1 MAKKRLFDLPQQKT
15 EFQMRGIVTGVEKK
29 NFFTNKKTKSGVDM
43 NMLNF
48 GIEFDDKQ
56 TAYLTLNGMERDSVY
71 FYNSKDKKTINVKWA
86 DRNKSQAEGY
96 RMIGVNLG
104 LERDEED
111 EGNIKYT
118 MTEYDAAKY
127 ASQHLKDE
135 MSVFVKGSV
144 EFDSYTNDKGET
156 KRTTKLIPSQ
166 ISLCSKPVNFEEEDY
181 EVLADFKTNLV
192 FDSIEQEKDEA
203 GKPTGRFIV
212 NALSVGYATITN
224 TEFIVLNAEL
234 ASKLKKNMKPNWAIE
249 ATGVFASTV
258 LTETVESDE
267 DEWGEKSSFD
277 RVSAPRKFEMIITG
291 CKPST
296 IDKESYSENAIAEA
310 RKAIANKDK
319 AEKSFG
325 ESKKDDDK
333 APWGDND
340 DSLEDDWS

>member
-1 MAKKRLFDLPQQKT
+1 MAKTRLFDLPQQKT

-71 FYNSKDKKTINVKWA
+71 FYNSKDKKTISVKWA
-86 DRNKSQAEGY
+86 DRNKSQDEGY

-127 ASQHLKDE
+127 ASQHLQDE

-156 KRTTKLIPSQ
+156 KRSTKLIPSQ
-166 ISLCSKPVNFEEEDY
+166 VSLCSKPVDFEDEDF
-181 EVLADFKTNLV
+181 EMLADFKTNIV

-212 NALSVGYATITN
+212 NALNVGYATITN
-224 TEFIVLNAEL
+224 TEFVIEDAKL
-234 ASKLKKNMKPNWAIE
+234 ASNFKKNLKQYNAIE
-249 ATGVFASTV
+249 VTGKFKSTV
-258 LTETVESDE
+258 ITETVEETD
-267 DEWGEKSSFD
+267 DWGEKSSFD
-277 RVSAPRKFEMIITG
+277 KVSVPRKFEMVICG
-291 CKPST
+291 AKPAS
-296 IDKESYSENAIAEA
+296 IDRETYTEDNIAEA
-310 RKAIANKDK
+310 KRAILNKDK

-325 ESKKDDDK
+325 ENKKDNDK
-333 APWGDND
+333 APWGDDSD
-340 DSLEDDWS
+340 DLEEDWG

>member
-15 EFQMRGIVTGVEKK
+15 EFQMIGIVTGVEKK
-29 NFFTNKKTKSGVDM
+29 NFFTNKKTKSGADM

-104 LERDEED
+104 LERDEKD
-111 EGNIKYT
+111 EENIKYT

-135 MSVFVKGSV
+135 MSVFVKGNI

-156 KRTTKLIPSQ
+156 KRSTKLIPSQ
-166 ISLCSKPVNFEEEDY
+166 ISLCSKPVDFEEEDY
-181 EVLADFKTNLV
+181 KVLADFKTNII

-212 NALSVGYATITN
+212 NALNVGYATITN
-224 TEFIVLNAEL
+224 TEFIIEDAKL
-234 ASKLKKNMKPNWAIE
+234 ANNFKKGLKQYNSIE
-249 ATGVFASTV
+249 VTGRFQSTI
-258 LTETVESDE
+258 LTETVEETD
-267 DEWGEKSSFD
+267 DWGEKSSFD
-277 RVSAPRKFEMIITG
+277 KVGGARKSEMIITG
-291 CKPST
+291 AKPST
-296 IDKESYSENAIAEA
+296 IDNETYTEDNIIKA
-310 RKAIANKDK
+310 RRAIANKNK

-333 APWGDND
+333 APWDDNSN
-340 DSLEDDWS
+340 SLEDDWA

>member
-29 NFFTNKKTKSGVDM
+29 NFFTNKKTKSGTDM

-71 FYNSKDKKTINVKWA
+71 FYNSKDKKTISVKWA
-86 DRNKSQAEGY
+86 DRNKPQDEGY

-127 ASQHLKDE
+127 ASQHLQDE
-135 MSVFVKGSV
+135 MSVFVKGNI

-156 KRTTKLIPSQ
+156 KRSTKLIPSQ
-166 ISLCSKPVNFEEEDY
+166 VSLCSKPVNFEEEDY
-181 EVLADFKTNLV
+181 EMLADFKTVLV

-212 NALSVGYATITN
+212 NALNVGYATITN
-224 TEFIVLNAEL
+224 TEFIIEDAKL
-234 ASKLKKNMKPNWAIE
+234 ANNFKKNLKQYNAIE
-249 ATGVFASTV
+249 VTGKFQSTV
-258 LTETVESDE
+258 LTETVEETD
-267 DEWGEKSSFD
+267 DWGEKSSFD
-277 RVSAPRKFEMIITG
+277 RVGAPRKFEMVITG
-291 CKPST
+291 AKPST
-296 IDKESYSENAIAEA
+296 IDRETYTEENITEA
-310 RKAIANKDK
+310 KKAIANKDK

-333 APWGDND
+333 APWGDDSD
-340 DSLEDDWS
+340 DLEDDWS

>member
-29 NFFTNKKTKSGVDM
+29 NFFTNKKTKGGIDM

-135 MSVFVKGSV
+135 MSVFVKGNI

-156 KRTTKLIPSQ
+156 KRSTKLIPSQ
-166 ISLCSKPVNFEEEDY
+166 VSLCSKPVNFEEEDY

-192 FDSIEQEKDEA
+192 FDSIEQEKSDD
-203 GKPTGRFIV
+203 GKPTGRYIV
-212 NALSVGYATITN
+212 NALNVGYATITN

-249 ATGVFASTV
+249 ATGVFVSTV

-277 RVSAPRKFEMIITG
+277 RVSAPRRFEMIITG

-296 IDKESYSENAIAEA
+296 IDKESYSEDAIAEA
-310 RKAIANKDK
+310 RKAIANKDR

-325 ESKKDDDK
+325 ENKKDDDK
-333 APWGDND
+333 APWGD
-340 DSLEDDWS
+340 DSDPLEEDW

>member
-29 NFFTNKKTKSGVDM
+29 NFFTNKKTKSGADM

-135 MSVFVKGSV
+135 MSVFVKGNI
-144 EFDSYTNDKGET
+144 EFDSYTNEKGEP

-166 ISLCSKPVNFEEEDY
+166 VSLCSKPVNFEEEDY
-181 EVLADFKTNLV
+181 EVLADFKTNIV

-212 NALSVGYATITN
+212 NALNVGYATITN
-224 TEFIVLNAEL
+224 TEFIIEDAKL
-234 ASKLKKNMKPNWAIE
+234 ANNFKKNLKQYNAIE
-249 ATGVFASTV
+249 VTGKFQSTV
-258 LTETVESDE
+258 LTETVEETD
-267 DEWGEKSSFD
+267 DWGEKSSFD
-277 RVSAPRKFEMIITG
+277 RVSAPRKFEMLICG
-291 CKPST
+291 AKPST
-296 IDKESYSENAIAEA
+296 IDREIYTEENIAEA
-310 RKAIANKDK
+310 RRVIANKDR
-319 AEKSFG
+319 ANENFG
-325 ESKKDDDK
+325 ENKKEKDL
-333 APWGDND
+333 PWGDD
-340 DSLEDDWS
+340 EDSLEDDWS